1 MATIA
6 IADFLI
12 LTDSIAAQFDLYKTN
27 IATDPGGAK
36 EGTNNNLQTV
46 LGLGNVEQEQDLL
59 NAAEANDNQA
69 KVSGAAIDLHS
80 PLIRALSSHV
90 GGFNAYILL
99 NTSQVAPEFKEI
111 QDLIL
116 ADDIDKANV
125 CSPVVDMGTWEP
137 DGAGAGVFTDE
148 NAIDNVLYPDAETEA
163 IVLDLA
169 IGAVALSMDVS
180 FLTDGGGGPFIV
192 PVAFAALD
200 PIGTI
205 VAITPGT
212 KYSNVSLIV
221 VGSAGD
227 GNATDK
233 VRVRSKRVRALVL

>member
-6 IADFLI
+6 IANFLI

-36 EGTNNNLQTV
+36 EGTNNNLTTV
-46 LGLGNVEQEQDLL
+46 LGLNDVEQEQDLL

-69 KVSGAAIDLHS
+69 KVSGAAIQLHA

-125 CSPVVDMGTWEP
+125 FSPVVQMGKFEQTG
-137 DGAGAGVFTDE
+137 DVFTDE
-148 NAIDNVLYPDAETEA
+148 QAIDNALYPDAETE
-163 IVLDLA
+163 L
-169 IGAVALSMDVS
+169 VALTLIGGTDLGIDTT
-180 FLTDGGGGPFIV
+180 FTTDGGGGPFIANAV
-192 PVAFAALD
+192 MPSGSA
-200 PIGTI
+200 IGFV

-212 KYSNVSLIV
+212 KYSNVTAMA
-221 VGSAGD
+221 VGAGGVGTAGD
-227 GNATDK
+227 E